1 MIEKSLR
8 EHCKEIAKIKT
19 TKRSEQ
25 ARINGAKNAK
35 SKGKPRPKKGG
46 AA

>member
-1 MIEKSLR
+1 MNDKTLR
-8 EHCKEIAKIKT
+8 EHLREIAKIKT
-19 TKRSEQ
+19 PKKSEQ

-46 AA
+46 QL